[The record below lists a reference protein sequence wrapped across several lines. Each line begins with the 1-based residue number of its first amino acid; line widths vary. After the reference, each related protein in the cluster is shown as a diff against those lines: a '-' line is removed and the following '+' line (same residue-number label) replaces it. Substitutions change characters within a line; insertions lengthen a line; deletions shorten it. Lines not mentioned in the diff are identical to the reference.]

1 MPRKVVDRN
10 TIDARGARIALMMY
24 LRWLWVPVIAL
35 AAGFFVGGTF
45 STFEGPSSDA
55 SANITVGL
63 TEEVRWPFFD
73 AVLSRQSGLIE
84 DGSLAE
90 EASAQTDIEHV
101 SVSVESSNVQNST
114 LQIVAVVRGGVGDAQ
129 TYANALGELLV
140 EANLASQRDSL
151 VADASSLT
159 REITDLQAQVVELE
173 TEFDQLD
180 DQWLTV
186 QNQLVVADPEDRPE
200 LQLEVSDIDNQ
211 RRVVQR
217 QIDAQRGL
225 ETTLSTQLTQTQIQ
239 ADQTGAP
246 IEVSSSAV
254 AEGSSANDLRP
265 IFAVLFFLLSL
276 IAIPFLE
283 QIFGK
288 VRSLDHLGNL
298 WPEARLVDARNRR
311 LEKATINP
319 IDVARLAVA
328 AESTPGQSIA
338 VAGLASS
345 KVTDLLAQSLADQ
358 GTETSIVEL
367 SSTAGMEQVVASDQ
381 LALVVPTGRV
391 ALRRAHR
398 AVDNLDT
405 LSADPVVVVLASKDK
420 GNGVIHTS
428 YGSLAEGE
436 EPASIRSTE
445 IIPVEMDIDEIGVEE
460 EPEAQKDSRWGAK
473 NEADADGE
481 PHEDAHQDTKAR
493 LAAKAEEHRKA
504 NQNTKAKLEAQA
516 DPDDGDDSGPDSGG
530 PAPET
535 KKPKKSKNSRSKKGE
550 GRAA

>member
-1 MPRKVVDRN
+1 M
-10 TIDARGARIALMMY
+10 
-24 LRWLWVPVIAL
+24 
-35 AAGFFVGGTF
+35 
-45 STFEGPSSDA
+45 
-55 SANITVGL
+55 
-63 TEEVRWPFFD
+63 
-73 AVLSRQSGLIE
+73 
-84 DGSLAE
+84 
-90 EASAQTDIEHV
+90 
-101 SVSVESSNVQNST
+101 
-114 LQIVAVVRGGVGDAQ
+114 
-129 TYANALGELLV
+129 
-140 EANLASQRDSL
+140 
-151 VADASSLT
+151 
-159 REITDLQAQVVELE
+159 
-173 TEFDQLD
+173 
-180 DQWLTV
+180 
-186 QNQLVVADPEDRPE
+186 
-200 LQLEVSDIDNQ
+200 
-211 RRVVQR
+211 
-217 QIDAQRGL
+217 
-225 ETTLSTQLTQTQIQ
+225 TQTQIQ

-420 GNGVIHTS
+420 GNGVINTS
-428 YGSLAEGE
+428 YGTLAEGE

-445 IIPVEMDIDEIGVEE
+445 IIPVEMEIEVEE